1 MIIAAA
7 SIDDIIAISAFSVT
21 LSITFADAE
30 SGILIEILRAP
41 LEVILGVLVALLVGV
56 VLWYIPPPVQNETR
70 NRPNLYKI

>member
-1 MIIAAA
+1 MFFLQVGVAMLQVPTLIIAAA

-41 LEVILGVLVALLVGV
+41 LEVVLGLS
-56 VLWYIPPPVQNETR
+56 PPKT
-70 NRPNLYKI
+70 